1 MVFGGWHCISCF
13 WVCDCILNVFDGWH
27 WILLCN
33 YCFWRVTLGTHHS
46 IYNTMSP
53 SKNNNYKIEFSVI
66 HQKHLIYSRTP
77 KKHEIHCHPPKTIKY
92 TLTGTHHSIYNT
104 MSPSK
109 NNNYKIEFSVIHQ
122 KHLIYSRTP
131 KSISCFWVCDCIL
144 NVFDGW
150 HWILL
155 CNYCFWRVTLY
166 CILNGVCPPKTIIT

>member
-1 MVFGGWHCISCF
+1 
-13 WVCDCILNVFDGWH
+13 
-27 WILLCN
+27 
-33 YCFWRVTLGTHHS
+33 
-46 IYNTMSP
+46 MSP
-53 SKNNNYKIEFSVI
+53 SKNNNYKIEFRVI

-131 KSISCFWVCDCIL
+131 K
-144 NVFDGW
+144 
-150 HWILL
+150 
-155 CNYCFWRVTLY
+155 YMKY
-166 CILNGVCPPKTIIT
+166 IITHQKPLNTHRQLHTIKHKNSLSPTKNH